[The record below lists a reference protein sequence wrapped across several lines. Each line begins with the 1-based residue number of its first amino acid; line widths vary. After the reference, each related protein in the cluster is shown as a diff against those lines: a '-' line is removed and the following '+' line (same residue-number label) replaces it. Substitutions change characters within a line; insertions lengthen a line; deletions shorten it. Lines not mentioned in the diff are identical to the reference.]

1 MRGGIRLLG
10 TLSVGLLV
18 SAALLAQSASAPVKV
33 NPVAATKGKAGAPPP
48 SSATKGTSIGSGK
61 ASINTANAPGD
72 TDSVWAEKIDIDG
85 DGNIDDVQALWDD
98 EDKVLYYSKTGTFTC
113 SNGGTGSG
121 GILVAVFAEGNPYG
135 RPANSGWWV
144 AEVDKDECGAQAS
157 GLVGCKF
164 DSTGSS
170 TFMRTTPNA
179 SGGPLQPTC
188 GVALI
193 DAKTDDIIIA
203 VAKK

>member
-1 MRGGIRLLG
+1 MPRGIRLLAV
-10 TLSVGLLV
+10 LVIGLFA
-18 SAALLAQSASAPVKV
+18 SAALLAQAAPAPVKV
-33 NPVAATKGKAGAPPP
+33 NPSAAKGKAGAPPP
-48 SSATKGTSIGSGK
+48 ANATKGTSIGSGK
-61 ASINTANAPGD
+61 ASVNTSNAAGD
-72 TDSVWAEKIDIDG
+72 TDSIWAEKLDIDG

-113 SNGGTGSG
+113 ANGGTGSG
-121 GILVAVFAEGNPYG
+121 GILVAVFAAGNSYG

-164 DSTGSS
+164 DEHGN

-179 SGGPLQPTC
+179 TGGPLQATC
-188 GVALI
+188 GIATI
-193 DAKTDDIIIA
+193 DAKTDTIVV
-203 VAKK
+203 VAIKQ